1 MGNHCKTFFIKSVLI
16 DLSFRDKILNQPT
29 SIDDIEKGMNI
40 DLENYETTPLTTA
53 TTVLQN
59 LIDLR
64 VKPLDKDGNHIHEA
78 NIILRCGS
86 PPRRYS
92 GTKQNDGTYVFKN
105 AIPQSGQE
113 ECTMIIEAP
122 G

>member
-1 MGNHCKTFFIKSVLI
+1 
-16 DLSFRDKILNQPT
+16 
-29 SIDDIEKGMNI
+29 MNI
-40 DLENYETTPLTTA
+40 DLENYETVPHTTT

-59 LIDLR
+59 FIDLI
-64 VKPLDKDGNHIHEA
+64 VKPLDKDGKPIHEA
-78 NIILRCGS
+78 NIILKCGS

-105 AIPQSGQE
+105 AIPQKGQE
-113 ECTMIIEAP
+113 ECTMILEAP